1 MSARHFMILGLLT
14 AATLAP
20 LGNAYAMTDTRIGY
34 VNTVELMN
42 KSPQGK
48 AALQEMKTEF
58 APREKKLAAKQ
69 KDVKRL
75 EDRLRRDST
84 VMSKAEITKLEQE
97 LRTRRLDLRRA
108 QVHFR
113 NDLTARRNK
122 VFAKLRRRL
131 YDAVRDVAKKDDYS
145 LIVGQG
151 VVYVR
156 SQVNITRQVLALL
169 ERERGADT
177 RRSAS
182 NK

>member
-1 MSARHFMILGLLT
+1 MSARHFMVSGLLA
-14 AATLAP
+14 AATLLP
-20 LGNAYAMTDTRIGY
+20 LGNARAMADTRIGY

-58 APREKKLAAKQ
+58 GPREKKLAAKQ
-69 KDVKRL
+69 KGVKRL

-84 VMSKAEITKLEQE
+84 VMSKAEMTRLEKE
-97 LRTRRLDLRRA
+97 LRTKQLDLRRA

-113 NDLTARRNK
+113 NDLTARRNE
-122 VFAKLRRRL
+122 VFLKLRKEL
-131 YDAVRDVAKKDDYS
+131 YDAVADVAEKDSYS

-156 SQVNITRQVLALL
+156 GQVNITHQVLALL
-169 ERERGADT
+169 KKEDRTNT
-177 RRSAS
+177 RRSAPT
-182 NK
+182 K